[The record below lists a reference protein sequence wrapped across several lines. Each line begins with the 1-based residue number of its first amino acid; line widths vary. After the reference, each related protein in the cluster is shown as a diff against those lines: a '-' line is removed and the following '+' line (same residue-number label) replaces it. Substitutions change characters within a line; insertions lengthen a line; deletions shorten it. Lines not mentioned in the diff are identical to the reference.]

1 MKRIEI
7 FSSFFCRGVVLPF
20 AVLAVSLICIACER
34 DNTRE
39 IRPPVT
45 EAVWVTD
52 VGLPGDEIVAA
63 VGDTFEVRGHGFGEE
78 DLFRLVAEGG
88 GTVKAYFLPMEAAAD
103 KAVVTIP
110 RGLPDGTY
118 AAVVRRAQQEQ
129 RLGRVSVRIRNTDM
143 LEELPDV
150 AGMNVKGVVRDKNG
164 NPLPGVAV
172 SDGVEV
178 VTTDAQGRYYLYSD
192 KSLGRIFISTPSGY
206 MPETVMNIP
215 QISRRFMATNLSV
228 EQFDFTLRP
237 VDNDRC
243 VLVASTDYHLARRNN
258 DLEQFR
264 DFVDDVN
271 RLILTEQRP
280 VYILTMGDLAW
291 DEYWYKNYFTLN
303 DFVTEMK
310 DLNTVAFHCIGNHDH
325 DPYCTEDLA
334 ATQQW
339 RDLVMPTYYSFNIGK
354 AHFVCLDDIAYINN
368 GGAVGTIGDKSYKNY
383 VTEDQLAWL
392 RKDLALVEDRTA
404 PLFVLVHAP
413 LAYPNASF
421 GNTYYDEAR
430 AGQLLDCFE
439 GFSEVHVLSG
449 HSHDNRNCQLTDAV
463 IDHNTGAVCACWW
476 WSGVYTDRHICK
488 DGTPGGYGVYEL
500 EGKDLTWYYKG
511 TGLDRDIQFR
521 TYDMNKV
528 WLDPATY
535 LDDRTI
541 TVDGTPVAIRD
552 WFSQQAYGKSFD
564 RQRSDNCVYI
574 NCWNWDPAWK
584 IEVAEEGRGALA
596 VTRLWEYDPLHL
608 ITYTIPRLNKGS
620 RPSFTANK
628 MGHLFSVQASSPVST
643 LRITVT
649 DRFGRVYTEEMKRP
663 KSFNIYAE

>member
-1 MKRIEI
+1 
-7 FSSFFCRGVVLPF
+7 VLF
-20 AVLAVSLICIACER
+20 QSGA
-34 DNTRE
+34 
-39 IRPPVT
+39 
-45 EAVWVTD
+45 
-52 VGLPGDEIVAA
+52 
-63 VGDTFEVRGHGFGEE
+63 
-78 DLFRLVAEGG
+78 
-88 GTVKAYFLPMEAAAD
+88 
-103 KAVVTIP
+103 
-110 RGLPDGTY
+110 
-118 AAVVRRAQQEQ
+118 
-129 RLGRVSVRIRNTDM
+129 
-143 LEELPDV
+143 
-150 AGMNVKGVVRDKNG
+150 
-164 NPLPGVAV
+164 
-172 SDGVEV
+172 DGVEV

-192 KSLGRIFISTPSGY
+192 KSLGRVFISTPSGY

-430 AGQLLDCFE
+430 AGQLLDCFD

>member
-1 MKRIEI
+1 MI
-7 FSSFFCRGVVLPF
+7 PF
-20 AVLAVSLICIACER
+20 VRKYAAALAVLALSACQARAAGPQDPAAGSLTGRIAS
-34 DNTRE
+34 D
-39 IRPPVT
+39 
-45 EAVWVTD
+45 
-52 VGLPGDEIVAA
+52 
-63 VGDTFEVRGHGFGEE
+63 
-78 DLFRLVAEGG
+78 
-88 GTVKAYFLPMEAAAD
+88 
-103 KAVVTIP
+103 
-110 RGLPDGTY
+110 DGTPL
-118 AAVVRRAQQEQ
+118 A
-129 RLGRVSVRIRNTDM
+129 
-143 LEELPDV
+143 
-150 AGMNVKGVVRDKNG
+150 GVV
-164 NPLPGVAV
+164 V
-172 SDGVEV
+172 SDGVR
-178 VTTDAQGRYYLYSD
+178 VTQTDAEGMYALNSD
-192 KSLGRIFISTPSGY
+192 KELGYVFVSIPSGY
-206 MPETVMNIP
+206 MAAVDATAIP
-215 QISRRFMATNLSV
+215 QFFAYTAKPAEESERH
-228 EQFDFTLRP
+228 DFTLTP
-237 VDNDRC
+237 VENTRHT
-243 VLVASTDYHLARRNN
+243 LIAATDHHLADRESL
-258 DLEQFR
+258 DVGQFTAEGG
-264 DFVDDVN
+264 FIDDVKA
-271 RLILTEQRP
+271 TAAAASSP
-280 VYILTMGDLAW
+280 VYSICMGDMSW
-291 DEYWYKNYFTLN
+291 DEYWHKHGFMLP
-303 DFVTEMK
+303 DFRRLYARHTFPCPVFNAM
-310 DLNTVAFHCIGNHDH
+310 GNHNN
-325 DPYCTEDLA
+325 DPWCASDQEASA
-334 ATQQW
+334 AF
-339 RDLVMPTYYSFNIGK
+339 RREVGPTYYSFNIGK

>member
-1 MKRIEI
+1 MI
-7 FSSFFCRGVVLPF
+7 PF
-20 AVLAVSLICIACER
+20 VRKYAAALAVLALSACQARAAGPQDPAAGSLTGRIAS
-34 DNTRE
+34 D
-39 IRPPVT
+39 
-45 EAVWVTD
+45 
-52 VGLPGDEIVAA
+52 
-63 VGDTFEVRGHGFGEE
+63 
-78 DLFRLVAEGG
+78 
-88 GTVKAYFLPMEAAAD
+88 
-103 KAVVTIP
+103 
-110 RGLPDGTY
+110 DGTPL
-118 AAVVRRAQQEQ
+118 V
-129 RLGRVSVRIRNTDM
+129 
-143 LEELPDV
+143 
-150 AGMNVKGVVRDKNG
+150 GVV
-164 NPLPGVAV
+164 V
-172 SDGVEV
+172 SDGVR
-178 VTTDAQGRYYLYSD
+178 VTQTDAEGMYALNSD
-192 KSLGRIFISTPSGY
+192 KELGYVFVSIPSGY
-206 MPETVMNIP
+206 MAAVDATAIP
-215 QISRRFMATNLSV
+215 QFFAYTAKPAEESERH
-228 EQFDFTLRP
+228 DFTLTP
-237 VDNDRC
+237 VENTRHT
-243 VLVASTDYHLARRNN
+243 LIAATDHHLADRESL
-258 DLEQFR
+258 DVGQFTAEGG
-264 DFVDDVN
+264 FIDDVKA
-271 RLILTEQRP
+271 TAAAASSP
-280 VYILTMGDLAW
+280 VYSICMGDMSW
-291 DEYWYKNYFTLN
+291 DEYWHKHGFMLP
-303 DFVTEMK
+303 DFRRLYARHTFPCPVFNAM
-310 DLNTVAFHCIGNHDH
+310 GNHDN
-325 DPYCTEDLA
+325 DPWCASDQEASA
-334 ATQQW
+334 AF
-339 RDLVMPTYYSFNIGK
+339 RREIGPTYYSFNIGK

-430 AGQLLDCFE
+430 AGQLLDCFD

-476 WSGVYTDRHICK
+476 WSGVYADRHICK